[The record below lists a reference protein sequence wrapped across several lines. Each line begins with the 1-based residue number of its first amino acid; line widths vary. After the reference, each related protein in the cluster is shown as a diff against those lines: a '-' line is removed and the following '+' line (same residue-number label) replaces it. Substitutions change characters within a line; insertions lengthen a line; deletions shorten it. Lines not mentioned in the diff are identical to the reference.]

1 MTGTVDAHQ
10 HFWDPSR
17 VDYPWMTEALTPI
30 RRRFAPEDLQPVLV
44 ERGVEL
50 TILVQTRSSLDE
62 TKEFLRIAEETEFV
76 GGVVGWVDLTEPDV
90 TERLNELRSDRSG
103 RWLVGIRHQVHDE
116 SDPVW
121 LLRPEVWRGLSAVES
136 AGLVFDLLVRTR
148 ELPAA
153 LSTVR
158 NFPKLRFVVD
168 HLAKPSI
175 KDGVFEPWAERISEF
190 GGLTNV
196 WCKISGMVTEAD
208 WQSWRPEQLVP
219 YVDHVRAVFGPER
232 LIFGS
237 DWPVC
242 LLAGSYAEVYDAAR
256 LALGRLMPAESGMVF
271 GGTAS
276 EVYRLP
282 PASA

>member
-17 VDYPWMTEALTPI
+17 VEYPWMTEALTPI

-148 ELPAA
+148 ELPPA

-158 NFPKLRFVVD
+158 NFPKLRFVID

-175 KDGVFEPWAERISEF
+175 KEGIMDPWAERISEF

-256 LALGRLMPAESGMVF
+256 LALGRLTPAESGMVF